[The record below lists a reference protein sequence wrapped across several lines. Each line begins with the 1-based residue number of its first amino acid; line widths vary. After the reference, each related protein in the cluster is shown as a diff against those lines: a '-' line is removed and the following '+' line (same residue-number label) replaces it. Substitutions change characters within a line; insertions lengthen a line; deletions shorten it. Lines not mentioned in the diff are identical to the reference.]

1 MNAGSEILYR
11 AVFGALWVI
20 YFGVRLFFQ
29 GKVKSAGRGYVL
41 QNEQQEKR
49 YFRLFALAYVL
60 LPLYFL
66 PSWVDFTH
74 LGFPVWLRWAGA
86 GLTVLGILL
95 FAWAHQAL
103 GVNWTAV
110 LALSEEQELVT
121 SGPYRWVRHPMY
133 TAFLVIGF
141 GFWFLSAN
149 GLVGLI
155 YFSTLLL
162 MVWTRLPAEEEMMVE
177 RFGERY
183 RAYQKTTGSLLPRFK
198 K

>member
-66 PSWVDFTH
+66 TSWVDFTH

>member
-11 AVFGALWVI
+11 VVFGALWVI

-29 GKVKSAGRGYVL
+29 GKVKSAGRSYVL

-66 PSWVDFTH
+66 TSWVDFGH

-86 GLTVLGILL
+86 ALTVLGILL

-133 TAFLVIGF
+133 TAFFVIGF
-141 GFWFLSAN
+141 GFWLLSAN

-155 YFSTLLL
+155 YFSTLLV
-162 MVWTRLPAEEEMMVE
+162 MVWTRLPAEEEMMAE

-183 RAYQKTTGSLLPRFK
+183 RAYQKTTGSLLPSLK